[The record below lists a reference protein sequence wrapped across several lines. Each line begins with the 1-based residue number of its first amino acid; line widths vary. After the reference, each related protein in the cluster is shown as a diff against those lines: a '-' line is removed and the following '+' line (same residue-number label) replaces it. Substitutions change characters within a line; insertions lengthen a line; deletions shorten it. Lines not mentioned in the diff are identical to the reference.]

1 MFVGLFHGPGKKV
14 CAFGISRTINVHVN
28 LDASLKN
35 VVGGNM
41 QKAEYSTEE
50 LQEYFTVE
58 GFGGGCYTVVTR
70 KGDGVRG
77 SLKFD
82 PAEHPRVY
90 RDFEEA

>member
-1 MFVGLFHGPGKKV
+1 
-14 CAFGISRTINVHVN
+14 
-28 LDASLKN
+28 
-35 VVGGNM
+35 M